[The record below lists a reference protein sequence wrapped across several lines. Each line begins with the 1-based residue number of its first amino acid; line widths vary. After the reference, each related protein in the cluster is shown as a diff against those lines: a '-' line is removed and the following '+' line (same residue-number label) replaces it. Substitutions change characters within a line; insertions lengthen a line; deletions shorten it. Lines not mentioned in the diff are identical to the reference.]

1 MPVGVPTVVA
11 DFAAKESLPPAFA
24 GVESIYIVCSPIPA
38 LVELESNVI
47 DACVQNDVKH
57 VVLNSALGAGD
68 YPRSFPSWHRL
79 VDDKLKAT
87 RLPYTILRPNGFMQ
101 NIVLFKHLALA
112 RRALFTPLWAM
123 LASARQC

>member
-47 DACVQNDVKH
+47 DACVPNDVKH
-57 VVLNSALGAGD
+57 VVLNSALGPAI
-68 YPRSFPSWHRL
+68 
-79 VDDKLKAT
+79 T
-87 RLPYTILRPNGFMQ
+87 RGHSRVGIAWWKT
-101 NIVLFKHLALA
+101 
-112 RRALFTPLWAM
+112 
-123 LASARQC
+123 S